1 MSDEKEM
8 NEETEKKTVFLQFTK
23 EVFDGIYASVEAVA
37 MTAIANKS
45 AIDELGQIISELD
58 KRIEELEKAS
68 QEE

>member
-1 MSDEKEM
+1 M
-8 NEETEKKTVFLQFTK
+8 VQFTK